1 MESPLGP
8 LARVC
13 IYFPLYF
20 QRNAVGTSPAN
31 TFFIVGIFNHLR
43 IAGLTLLALLLC
55 LGGPALAAPRLRT
68 SRVHQ
73 LAGPTAQPRARGLRG
88 LLQRPRRALKRLRLR
103 ALRHLHHSNNRR
115 TVTQRPVGKRPT
127 VLSQLARGLARGAKD
142 TWKEIKAHPV
152 RTLAVTVG
160 IGALSI
166 GLEALSLPAQPILLG
181 LGALLTA
188 KGVVDAWPRLRRS
201 FAEQRQDRFAVVGE
215 TAFPMLAF
223 GLATGICQGLGA
235 WSKGLT
241 GSSARVAGAGRAVA
255 LGLHVVDDLP
265 AATTLLRTKSAR

>member
-1 MESPLGP
+1 M
-8 LARVC
+8 
-13 IYFPLYF
+13 
-20 QRNAVGTSPAN
+20 
-31 TFFIVGIFNHLR
+31 
-43 IAGLTLLALLLC
+43 
-55 LGGPALAAPRLRT
+55 
-68 SRVHQ
+68 
-73 LAGPTAQPRARGLRG
+73 
-88 LLQRPRRALKRLRLR
+88 
-103 ALRHLHHSNNRR
+103 
-115 TVTQRPVGKRPT
+115 TQRPAAKRPT

-188 KGVVDAWPRLRRS
+188 KGVVDAWPRLRKS
-201 FAEQRQDRFAVVGE
+201 FAQRRPDRFAVVGE

-265 AATTLLRTKSAR
+265 AATTLLRTKSSR